1 MEIAINQAEYSNTP
15 DGPVVH
21 IFGRET
27 NGTFHEVKVS
37 GFLPYFWVLEKQADL
52 PHGDN
57 ITVSD
62 EKSVSINGE
71 NVRKLYTVRPG
82 DVRSLRESYRH
93 FEADIPFASRFLI
106 DTGIT
111 GGLSFSDDVCTYQEI
126 SPAHVSAKSRV
137 CICDIECD
145 DKNGFPDPKRDPVN
159 CICCYDSFDDHY
171 TTFYLNG
178 ITPVNLSSATPLESG
193 CFNPEKHTINV
204 YNTERDL
211 FKGFIE
217 YIKEKNPDILTG
229 WNFID
234 FDAVYI
240 LTRAQELGFRQD
252 AFARLSGVVDRNAMR
267 GRVIF
272 DLLTAYKKMQS
283 SQKESY
289 RLDAIAEEELGEHK
303 VRYTGTLG
311 GLWENDPL
319 KMIEYN
325 FKDVELCV
333 RINQKNNI
341 VEFFQE
347 VARYV
352 GCPLDKTLNSSNVID
367 IFILRRA
374 HGKFVLPSKGVAK
387 EGEEFQGATVF
398 SPSKGICENVIV
410 LDLKSLY
417 PMTMMTLNASQETKS
432 KDGEIHAPNG
442 IRFKRSPDGLTRSII
457 GELLEERDAK
467 KKLRNTFPYGSDE
480 YNLYDMQQN
489 VIKIIMNSYYG
500 VSGFARFRLYD
511 KEIGA
516 ATTSVGR
523 AIIQHTKNII
533 TSHGYEVIYG
543 DTDSCF
549 AQLPKVSLEETM
561 KIARSLEAELNAS
574 YSGFALETLGAD
586 KCFFSIKFE
595 KIYER
600 FFQGGVK
607 KRYAGHLIWKEGQ
620 EVDKIDIAGF
630 EMKRSDSPQIT
641 RDVQG
646 TVLQMILTGGGKEE
660 IKKYLPKIITD
671 YREGKYSLERAGIPG
686 GINKNLDEYDHLDAH
701 GRGAMY
707 ANKYLNL
714 THKFAKG
721 SKPKRIYIKRSLK
734 IDQYP
739 STDVL
744 CFEYPDQ
751 VPEGAFEIDWETMLE
766 KTIKA
771 PLMRIF
777 DALGWDWEEFDP
789 KASKKTTLD
798 MFF

>member
-15 DGPVVH
+15 AGPVVH
-21 IFGRET
+21 IFGREVD
-27 NGTFHEVKVS
+27 GTPHEVRVS
-37 GFLPYFWVLEKQADL
+37 GFFPYFWISEDQVTR
-52 PHGDN
+52 PHGKN
-57 ITVSD
+57 FNVSE
-62 EKSVSINGE
+62 EKSVSIKGE
-71 NVRKLYTVRPG
+71 PVRKVFTLRPG
-82 DVRSLRESYRH
+82 DVRMLREGYHH

-106 DTGIT
+106 DMGIT
-111 GGLSFSDDVCTYQEI
+111 GGISFPSDECSFQEI
-126 SPAHVSAKSRV
+126 APTHVTAKSRV

-145 DKNGFPDPKRDPVN
+145 DKNGFPDPKRDPIN

-171 TTFYLNG
+171 TTLFLNG
-178 ITPVNLSSATPLESG
+178 EKPLDLTSAPALENG
-193 CFNPEKHTINV
+193 CFCPETHTIQV
-204 YNTERDL
+204 YATEREL
-211 FKGFIE
+211 FSGFIS

-234 FDAVYI
+234 FDSVYI
-240 LTRAQELGFRQD
+240 LERARVLGFSQD
-252 AFARLSGVVDRNAMR
+252 VFARIPGVVDRNAMR
-267 GRVIF
+267 GRIIF

-289 RLDAIAEEELGEHK
+289 RLDAIAEEELGETK

-311 GLWENDPL
+311 DLWNTDPL

-333 RINQKNNI
+333 GINRKNNI

-374 HGKFVLPSKGVAK
+374 HGKFVLPSKSNQA
-387 EGEEFQGATVF
+387 GEEFQGATVF
-398 SPSKGICENVIV
+398 SPSKGVCENVIV

-417 PMTMMTLNASQETKS
+417 PMAMMTLNASQETKS
-432 KDGEIHAPNG
+432 ADGEIHAPNG

-457 GELLEERDAK
+457 GELLTERDTK

-489 VIKIIMNSYYG
+489 VIKVIMNSYYG
-500 VSGFARFRLYD
+500 VSGFSRFRLYD
-511 KEIGA
+511 KQIGA
-516 ATTSVGR
+516 AVTSVGR

-533 TSHGYEVIYG
+533 TAHGYEVIYG

-549 AQLPKVSLEETM
+549 VQLPKVSLEETM
-561 KIARSLEAELNAS
+561 KIARDLERELNES
-574 YSGFALETLGAD
+574 YPVFSAETLGAD
-586 KCFFSIKFE
+586 QNFFSIKFE

-607 KRYAGHLIWKEGQ
+607 KRYAGHLTWKEGQ

-630 EMKRSDSPQIT
+630 EMKRSDSSQIT
-641 RDVQG
+641 REVQEN
-646 TVLQMILTGGGKEE
+646 VLQMILTGDGKAE
-660 IKKYLPKIITD
+660 IKNYLPQIIKD
-671 YREGKYSLERAGIPG
+671 YRAGKTPLERAGIPG
-686 GINKNLDEYDHLDAH
+686 GINKNLEEYDHLDAH
-701 GRGAMY
+701 GRGAQY
-707 ANKYLNL
+707 ANRYLDL
-714 THKFAKG
+714 PRDFAKG
-721 SKPKRIYIKRSLK
+721 SKPKRIYIKRSLQP
-734 IDQYP
+734 DRYP
-739 STDVL
+739 DTDVL

-751 VPEGAFEIDWETMLE
+751 IPEGAFEIDWETMLE
-766 KTIKA
+766 KTLKA
-771 PLMRIF
+771 PLTRIF

-789 KASKKTTLD
+789 KGAVKTTLD